1 MEDNFVALDGL
12 SLPEA
17 FQRFV
22 LQDPTVMPVG
32 QEVIRL
38 EPIIV
43 AFSKKVKRQAI
54 LLIIDGH

>member
-38 EPIIV
+38 EP
-43 AFSKKVKRQAI
+43 S
-54 LLIIDGH
+54 